1 MELGKFDLGPTWSG
15 HTMRKL
21 LLNSQ
26 KNWVWRHLINL
37 TNNKGRMLLE
47 RSQHETPQQ
56 HLLPHEAMEPSLR
69 FVSGVQSMIEA
80 ISATLP

>member
-1 MELGKFDLGPTWSG
+1 MELGKFGLGPTWFWP
-15 HTMRKL
+15 HYEKL

-56 HLLPHEAMEPSLR
+56 RLLPDEAMEPSLR
-69 FVSGVQSMIEA
+69 FVGGVQSMIEA